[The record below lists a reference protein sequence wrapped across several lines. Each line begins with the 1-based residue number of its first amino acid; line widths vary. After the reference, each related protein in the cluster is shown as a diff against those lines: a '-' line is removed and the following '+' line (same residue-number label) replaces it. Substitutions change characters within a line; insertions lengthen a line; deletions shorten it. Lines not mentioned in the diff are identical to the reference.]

1 MAKAKAKAK
10 ANAFAIYVPPPF
22 AAFVFLEA
30 MESLSMI
37 W

>member
-1 MAKAKAKAK
+1 MAKAK